1 MVMVVVFGLLTIS
14 TLVVVYLR
22 IKSAST
28 LFQHLTVEDIKEYKR
43 GHVSEDDRRHVTRH
57 ISYCAKCRQL
67 MLDTDPDDTIDHLVE

>member
-57 ISYCAKCRQL
+57 ISYCAKCRKL